1 MNKITFD
8 MDNKICAIKD
18 VYVGTVFCYDGNWY
32 MMTNE
37 MSQNKRY
44 TIAISLAT
52 GELVEF
58 CDTDEVEVFNGIL
71 HINCRQDWNFEN
83 GV

>member
-1 MNKITFD
+1 MNGITFD
-8 MDNKICAIKD
+8 MDNKICAIRD
-18 VYVGTVFCYDGNWY
+18 VNVGTVFRYDDGWY

-44 TIAISLAT
+44 STAISLAT
-52 GELVEF
+52 GELAEF

-71 HINCRQDWNFEN
+71 HINCRQ
-83 GV
+83 

>member
-1 MNKITFD
+1 MNGITFD

-18 VYVGTVFCYDGNWY
+18 VYVGTVFCYNNAWY

-37 MSQNKRY
+37 RYQNKRY
-44 TIAISLAT
+44 TTVSLAT

-58 CDTDEVEVFNGIL
+58 CGTDKVEVFNGIL
-71 HINCRQDWNFEN
+71 HINCRQ
-83 GV
+83 

>member
-1 MNKITFD
+1 MNGITFD

-18 VYVGTVFCYDGNWY
+18 VYVGTVFYYNSVWY

-44 TIAISLAT
+44 TTAINLAT

-58 CDTDEVEVFNGIL
+58 CDTDEVEVFTGVL
-71 HINCRQDWNFEN
+71 HINCRQ
-83 GV
+83 

>member
-1 MNKITFD
+1 MNGITFD

-18 VYVGTVFCYDGNWY
+18 VYVGTVFCYNNAWY

-37 MSQNKRY
+37 RYQNKRY
-44 TIAISLAT
+44 TTVSLAT

-71 HINCRQDWNFEN
+71 HINCRQ
-83 GV
+83 